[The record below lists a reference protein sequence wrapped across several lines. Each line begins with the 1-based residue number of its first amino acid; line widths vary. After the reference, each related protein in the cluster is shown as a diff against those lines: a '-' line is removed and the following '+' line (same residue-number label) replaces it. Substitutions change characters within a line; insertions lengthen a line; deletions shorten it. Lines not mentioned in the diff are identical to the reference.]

1 MLVSYE
7 WLKKYVDIDVS
18 AEELADKL
26 TLAGITVDLVH
37 HPGAMLSNIIAG
49 KIMAI
54 DKHPDADKLVVCQLY
69 VGEDYKEFLNENGWL
84 QIVTGAPNVRVGQIV
99 PVALHNSSVVDKKI
113 KKSKLRGVASYG
125 MLCSKEE
132 LNVQPALTDVHGIWI
147 LDDNIKPGT
156 DCIEALWLDDPV
168 LELDL
173 TPNRTDCMSVINLAR
188 EVSAV
193 LGTELH
199 LPEISYQESER
210 KIEDL
215 ATVEVKD
222 ADLCPRYIARMIED
236 LHIAPSPYWI
246 QHCLGSAG
254 IRSISNVVDISN
266 FVMLEY
272 GSPMHTFDYDTL
284 QGHGVIVRRAKEGE
298 KIITLDEQE
307 RELNSEN
314 LFICDASDRPIC
326 VAGVMGGLNT
336 EITDETKNVLL
347 EVAAFNH
354 VSIRRTSRALGLH
367 SEASQRYEKGVNIAL
382 LDDVSRR
389 TIQLLAEYCGGKPV
403 AGSIDRNVFVE
414 EKNVVKLR
422 PARVN
427 TVLGTNFTEEEILSC
442 MQALKFNYTKDGDGY
457 QVEIPSYRQDI
468 FVEVDL
474 IEEVARLQGFDK
486 IPTTLPYGAMT
497 EGKRTP
503 KQRFLENIKAAM
515 VRLGGN
521 EIINYGFISPHEW
534 DRLALS
540 EDDKLRDVVKILN
553 PLNEE
558 QSIMRTSLLPGV
570 LKTASRNNARRNND
584 LLIFEVGAVFIPQG
598 EELPNEVN
606 TLAVLGCGQ
615 ASKNWYS
622 AGDNFDFF
630 RLKGMLE
637 AILSDCRITDASF
650 KPCSDLPYMHPGRT
664 AALYLGDE
672 YAGYIGELHPQIQ
685 RNYEIKQRSVVLEI
699 NLDVLFE
706 HVGEISQYQSLPKF
720 PAAVRDI
727 AVVLDKKVSAAE
739 LEAAIAKAG
748 GKHLVDISLFDVY
761 ENISLGL
768 GRRSLAYNLTFQCP
782 DRTLTVEEVNEA
794 FEDILIAVQELGG
807 ELRS

>member
-1 MLVSYE
+1 
-7 WLKKYVDIDVS
+7 
-18 AEELADKL
+18 
-26 TLAGITVDLVH
+26 
-37 HPGAMLSNIIAG
+37 
-49 KIMAI
+49 
-54 DKHPDADKLVVCQLY
+54 
-69 VGEDYKEFLNENGWL
+69 
-84 QIVTGAPNVRVGQIV
+84 
-99 PVALHNSSVVDKKI
+99 
-113 KKSKLRGVASYG
+113 
-125 MLCSKEE
+125 
-132 LNVQPALTDVHGIWI
+132 
-147 LDDNIKPGT
+147 
-156 DCIEALWLDDPV
+156 
-168 LELDL
+168 
-173 TPNRTDCMSVINLAR
+173 
-188 EVSAV
+188 
-193 LGTELH
+193 
-199 LPEISYQESER
+199 
-210 KIEDL
+210 
-215 ATVEVKD
+215 
-222 ADLCPRYIARMIED
+222 

-272 GSPMHTFDYDTL
+272 GNPMHTFDYDTL
-284 QGHGVIVRRAKEGE
+284 QGHGVIVRRAKDGE
-298 KIITLDEQE
+298 KIVTLDEQE

-314 LFICDASDRPIC
+314 LFICDANDRPIC

-336 EITDETKNVLL
+336 EITDDTKNVLL
-347 EVAAFNH
+347 ETAAFNH

-382 LDDVSRR
+382 LDEVSRR

-422 PARVN
+422 PASVN
-427 TVLGTNFTEEEILSC
+427 VVLGTNFTEDEILSC
-442 MQALKFNYTKDGDGY
+442 MQKLKFTYTKDGDGY
-457 QVEIPSYRQDI
+457 LVEIPNYRQDI

-503 KQRFLENIKAAM
+503 KQRFLENVKAAM

-521 EIINYGFISPHEW
+521 EIINYGFISPREW
-534 DRLALS
+534 DRLSLP

-598 EELPNEVN
+598 DELPNEVN

-630 RLKGMLE
+630 RMKGMLE
-637 AILSDCRITDASF
+637 ALLSDCRVADATF
-650 KPCSDLPYMHPGRT
+650 KPCRDLPYMHPGRT
-664 AALYLGDE
+664 AALYLGDD
-672 YAGYIGELHPQIQ
+672 YAGYIGELHPQAQ
-685 RNYEIKQRSVVLEI
+685 ANYEIKQRSVVLEI

-727 AVVLDKKVSAAE
+727 AVVLDKKVSAAD